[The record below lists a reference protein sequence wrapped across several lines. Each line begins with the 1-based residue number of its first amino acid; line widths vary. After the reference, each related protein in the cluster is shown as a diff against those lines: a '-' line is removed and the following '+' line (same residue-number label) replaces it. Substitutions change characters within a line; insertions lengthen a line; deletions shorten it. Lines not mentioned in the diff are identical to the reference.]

1 MTEQTTQHYNAER
14 ASLAYGCELRVQAI
28 VDLACATATGELSSF
43 DDFETLDCFM
53 DSIRELDGDNVP
65 AHIHPSLLPVAT
77 VLNQPLAGAPEDRE
91 AERARMDNNA
101 NALGDA
107 GLLGLAVQ
115 FATPVRKYY
124 SATSYSSSWGYYRTA
139 WIYAD
144 TYQQAWELGAAW
156 ASAKH
161 DQARAEAIAK
171 VNPFFSGTYNG
182 HVCFTQDAA
191 ERVQKV
197 REFTAQQCQAALELP
212 ELQKSVTTAIHRRLA
227 QLERADQD

>member
-1 MTEQTTQHYNAER
+1 MSEQTPQHYNTER
-14 ASLAYGCELRVQAI
+14 ASLAYSCDLRVQAI
-28 VDLACATATGELSSF
+28 VDLACATATSELSSHSF
-43 DDFETLDCFM
+43 DDALEGFM
-53 DSIRELDGDNVP
+53 DSIRDLEGDTAP
-65 AHIHPSLLPVAT
+65 AHIHPSLLPVAKI
-77 VLNQPLAGAPEDRE
+77 LNRPLDA
-91 AERARMDNNA
+91 AEGNLD
-101 NALGDA
+101 LESA
-107 GLLGLAVQ
+107 GLLGLAIQ

-124 SATSYSSSWGYYRTA
+124 SANSYSSGWGHYSTA

-212 ELQKSVTTAIHRRLA
+212 GLQKSVTTAIHRRLA
-227 QLERADQD
+227 RLERADQA